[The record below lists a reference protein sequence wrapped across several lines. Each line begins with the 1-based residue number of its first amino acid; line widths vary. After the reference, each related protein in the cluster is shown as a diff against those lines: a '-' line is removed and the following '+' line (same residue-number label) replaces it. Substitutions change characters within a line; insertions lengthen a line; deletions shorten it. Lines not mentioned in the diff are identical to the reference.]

1 MGSTFS
7 QTDLA
12 RIKIKSMVVQYIAA
26 LGAKGSRRGA
36 PLLLVLMASLLAGC
50 SSEPRP
56 RSFME
61 FMDDSLAREGAL
73 ARCNRDREATAIDA
87 ECVNARRAAS
97 TIAARADEALREQ
110 REENSDILRARARD
124 RAGYVQTNAERADAA
139 AQVTAEAEYEEQWRV
154 AEENIQAAQLEY
166 TEPPPSLDFI
176 ELPASAS
183 PALPY
188 IELPASAQ
196 RREPTPE
203 LEEIELPGGVEYR
216 D

>member
-1 MGSTFS
+1 
-7 QTDLA
+7 
-12 RIKIKSMVVQYIAA
+12 MVVQYIAA
-26 LGAKGSRRGA
+26 LGAKGSRWGA
-36 PLLLVLMASLLAGC
+36 PLLLVLMASFLAGC

-73 ARCNRDREATAIDA
+73 ARCNRDREATAEDA

-139 AQVTAEAEYEEQWRV
+139 AQVTAEAEAEAEYEEQWRV
-154 AEENIQAAQLEY
+154 AEENMQAAQLEY

-188 IELPASAQ
+188 VELPASAQ
-196 RREPTPE
+196 RREPAPE

>member
-1 MGSTFS
+1 
-7 QTDLA
+7 
-12 RIKIKSMVVQYIAA
+12 
-26 LGAKGSRRGA
+26 
-36 PLLLVLMASLLAGC
+36 
-50 SSEPRP
+50 
-56 RSFME
+56 ME

-73 ARCNRDREATAIDA
+73 ARCNRDREATANDA

-154 AEENIQAAQLEY
+154 AEENMQAAQLEY

-196 RREPTPE
+196 RREPAPE

>member
-1 MGSTFS
+1 
-7 QTDLA
+7 
-12 RIKIKSMVVQYIAA
+12 MVVQYIAA
-26 LGAKGSRRGA
+26 LGAKGSRWEA
-36 PLLLVLMASLLAGC
+36 PLLLVLMVSFLAGC
-50 SSEPRP
+50 SAEPRP

-73 ARCNRDREATAIDA
+73 ARCNRDREATANDA

-154 AEENIQAAQLEY
+154 AEENMQAAQLEY

-196 RREPTPE
+196 RREPAPE

>member
-1 MGSTFS
+1 
-7 QTDLA
+7 
-12 RIKIKSMVVQYIAA
+12 MVVQYIAA

-139 AQVTAEAEYEEQWRV
+139 AQVTAEAEAEAEYEEQWRV
-154 AEENIQAAQLEY
+154 AEENMQAAQLEY

-196 RREPTPE
+196 RREPAPE

>member
-196 RREPTPE
+196 RREPAPE

>member
-1 MGSTFS
+1 
-7 QTDLA
+7 
-12 RIKIKSMVVQYIAA
+12 MVVRYIAA
-26 LGAKGSRRGA
+26 LGAKGSRWGA
-36 PLLLVLMASLLAGC
+36 PLFLVLMASLMAGC

-56 RSFME
+56 RSFIE

-73 ARCNRDREATAIDA
+73 ARCNQDREATANDA

-110 REENSDILRARARD
+110 READSDALRAAVRN
-124 RAGYVQTNAERADAA
+124 RAGYVQTAAERAEAA
-139 AQVTAEAEYEEQWRV
+139 AQIAAQAEYEEQWRA
-154 AEENIQAAQLEY
+154 AEENVQATQLGY
-166 TEPPPSLDFI
+166 TEPPAPSLDFI

-188 IELPASAQ
+188 VELPASAQ
-196 RREPTPE
+196 RREPPPE

>member
-1 MGSTFS
+1 
-7 QTDLA
+7 
-12 RIKIKSMVVQYIAA
+12 MVVQYIAA

-73 ARCNRDREATAIDA
+73 ARCNRDREATADDA

-97 TIAARADEALREQ
+97 NIAARADEALREE

-124 RAGYVQTNAERADAA
+124 RAGYVQTNAERAEAA
-139 AQVTAEAEYEEQWRV
+139 AQVTAEAEYEEQWRA
-154 AEENIQAAQLEY
+154 AEENVQATQLSY
-166 TEPPPSLDFI
+166 TEPPAPSLDFI
-176 ELPASAS
+176 ELPASAE

-188 IELPASAQ
+188 VELPASAQ
-196 RREPTPE
+196 RREPAPE

-216 D
+216 DD

>member
-1 MGSTFS
+1 
-7 QTDLA
+7 
-12 RIKIKSMVVQYIAA
+12 MVVQYIAA

-73 ARCNRDREATAIDA
+73 ARCNRDREATASDA

-154 AEENIQAAQLEY
+154 AEENMQAAQLEY

-183 PALPY
+183 LALPY

-196 RREPTPE
+196 RREPAPE

>member
-1 MGSTFS
+1 
-7 QTDLA
+7 
-12 RIKIKSMVVQYIAA
+12 MVVQYIAA
-26 LGAKGSRRGA
+26 LGAKGSRRGS

-50 SSEPRP
+50 STEPRP

-73 ARCNRDREATAIDA
+73 ARCNRDREATADDA

-110 REENSDILRARARD
+110 REENSDFLRARARD

-188 IELPASAQ
+188 VELPASAQ
-196 RREPTPE
+196 RRQPAPE